1 LPAHEGVKGHH
12 TKNGI
17 VLPKPICKRSVGD
30 KSKGECVGLGWS
42 SKVEYLP
49 GMHEALG
56 PIPNTAKKR
65 KEGRKGERRGEEKK
79 KKRN

>member
-1 LPAHEGVKGHH
+1 
-12 TKNGI
+12 
-17 VLPKPICKRSVGD
+17 VGD